1 MTEDTMKPP
10 WPAGEDAVDSDFLR
24 EMIGFSAQRLME
36 LEVES
41 LTGARH
47 GARDPDRLTHRN
59 GYRERDWE
67 TRAGTANCAFRSCGR
82 AATSPAFSN
91 HGEWPRRHSPQ

>member
-1 MTEDTMKPP
+1 MTEDTMNLRGLLEKT
-10 WPAGEDAVDSDFLR
+10 ADSDFLR

-41 LTGARH
+41 LTGAPH
-47 GARDPDRLTHRN
+47 GTRTPD
-59 GYRERDWE
+59 
-67 TRAGTANCAFRSCGR
+67 ASPTATVTANATGRPVPAPSNCAFRSCGR
-82 AATSPAFSN
+82 AAISPAFSN